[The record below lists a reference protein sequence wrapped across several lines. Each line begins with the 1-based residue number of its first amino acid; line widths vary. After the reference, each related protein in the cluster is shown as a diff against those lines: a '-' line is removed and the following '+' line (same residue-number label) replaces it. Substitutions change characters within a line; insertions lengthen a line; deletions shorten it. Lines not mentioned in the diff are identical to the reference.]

1 MDVRKSLARAV
12 SKRWPD
18 DGVVVPSNIKQKV
31 FTTCAIDNIDESG
44 RYEFHGTALT
54 LTSHLTN
61 DNVGEDPP
69 PLTLE
74 LPEDILIKLPDNYAN
89 VPYIEE
95 YAGDITLPNSGNG
108 GETEDE
114 AENLRSRVPEE
125 ALLKHL
131 NKTLIEKD

>member
-74 LPEDILIKLPDNYAN
+74 FPEDILIKLPDYYAN

>member
-74 LPEDILIKLPDNYAN
+74 FPEDILIKLPDYYAN
-89 VPYIEE
+89 VPHIEE